1 MPAQVI
7 LIVNVASACG
17 YTHTNYKELQALYD
31 KYNSQ
36 GFTVLAFPCN
46 QFGQQ
51 EAGTPEQIQQFVTK
65 RYSVTFP
72 MFSKIDVNG
81 QDEEPLFTYLKSAV
95 DKSSIQWNFTKYLGA
110 FVNGVPRR
118 KYSHDT
124 SPSSIEADIQAALQ
138 EAQAKQEL

>member
-95 DKSSIQWNFTKYLGA
+95 DKSSIQWNFTKYLV
-110 FVNGVPRR
+110 VNGIPRT
-118 KYSHDT
+118 KYSHVT

-138 EAQAKQEL
+138 ETHSKREL

>member
-1 MPAQVI
+1 MSSG
-7 LIVNVASACG
+7 LLLCKHNL
-17 YTHTNYKELQALYD
+17 E
-31 KYNSQ
+31 
-36 GFTVLAFPCN
+36 

-110 FVNGVPRR
+110 CL
-118 KYSHDT
+118 HD
-124 SPSSIEADIQAALQ
+124 AAFEFFTYLLLLNHK
-138 EAQAKQEL
+138 AQNEMLCLHVIDACVYAKL